1 MFSCVLFFV
10 FLFVIII
17 VAKIMGPPPVAVPQ
31 TSVFYANDD
40 TVIGQSN
47 EIQKR
52 YNVSLNEISPY
63 VKEATLSIEDQRFY
77 KHHGFDVKRIAG
89 AIVADLKAMA
99 KVQGASTIT
108 QQYARNLYL
117 DHDKTWKRKLLEAM
131 YTIRLEVNYNKNHIL
146 EGYLNTI
153 YYGHGAYGIEA
164 ASRLYFD
171 KTAKEL
177 TLAEASIF
185 GRYPERAKCLFS
197 FLKED
202 RAKGRQALIL
212 DEMVKQGYITKQQ
225 ATLAKKET
233 LTFASLDTK
242 SSRGRTI
249 FPRCCTSFASS

>member
-10 FLFVIII
+10 FLFCYYYSC
-17 VAKIMGPPPVAVPQ
+17 KNYGTSSCCGPANKRL
-31 TSVFYANDD
+31 YANDD

-177 TLAEASIF
+177 TLAEASMLAGI
-185 GRYPERAKCLFS
+185 P
-197 FLKED
+197 
-202 RAKGRQALIL
+202 KGPS
-212 DEMVKQGYITKQQ
+212 VYSP
-225 ATLAKKET
+225 
-233 LTFASLDTK
+233 F
-242 SSRGRTI
+242 
-249 FPRCCTSFASS
+249 